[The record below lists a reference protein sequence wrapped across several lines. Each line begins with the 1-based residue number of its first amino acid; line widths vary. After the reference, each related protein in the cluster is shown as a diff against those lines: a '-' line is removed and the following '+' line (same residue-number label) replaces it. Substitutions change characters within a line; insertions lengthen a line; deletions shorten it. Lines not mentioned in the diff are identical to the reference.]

1 MAKKKRDPHSS
12 DTSFIF
18 DKQKRSTL
26 AALEEDKSRKGS
38 VDQPIVDFVSAIN
51 QHPDLVTLS
60 SCSGRI
66 LVSSGSKNKNVSWI
80 YSTHEL
86 GLKEE
91 LITNIQCSL
100 SSNSEIQSLTFKME
114 AFILHVQCRTPE
126 VARQFHQI
134 AVQSGFRNSGI
145 SISKSGKV
153 VLAIRASH
161 EHANEKLTENE
172 KRHKLLFEN
181 FKAMKWEEATTVQE
195 ENKEGKVKP
204 IQKVHLVASPKV
216 RETKPKELEFR
227 DPYSILDRRG
237 RTALHIAAK
246 YGSAEVIEYLIYKL
260 ECNPWRIKDSKGNFP
275 LHYSIKYCLKHYS
288 RGNVKELVNIL
299 LTSIPSDGHILNS
312 FNNKGTSLKKLLN
325 ALNIKSNLEDEK
337 LIKPSLDS
345 SSSSDG
351 EEWTNKLKNEYEQEY
366 FEETDKFD
374 FYEIQEQ
381 KPLPVK
387 PQPLP
392 LIVKKD
398 RSFYSKKCVKLFDS
412 SEIIGVSD
420 IPDQVTRVMIR
431 KELVRWHPDKFLSKH
446 GNRINDTELDNVKK
460 VIDHISQSLIQFG
473 NR

>member
-1 MAKKKRDPHSS
+1 MDRKLIKYIKYNRPSKIKK
-12 DTSFIF
+12 
-18 DKQKRSTL
+18 
-26 AALEEDKSRKGS
+26 
-38 VDQPIVDFVSAIN
+38 
-51 QHPDLVTLS
+51 
-60 SCSGRI
+60 
-66 LVSSGSKNKNVSWI
+66 
-80 YSTHEL
+80 
-86 GLKEE
+86 
-91 LITNIQCSL
+91 
-100 SSNSEIQSLTFKME
+100 
-114 AFILHVQCRTPE
+114 
-126 VARQFHQI
+126 
-134 AVQSGFRNSGI
+134 
-145 SISKSGKV
+145 
-153 VLAIRASH
+153 
-161 EHANEKLTENE
+161 
-172 KRHKLLFEN
+172 
-181 FKAMKWEEATTVQE
+181 
-195 ENKEGKVKP
+195 
-204 IQKVHLVASPKV
+204 
-216 RETKPKELEFR
+216 LEFR

-374 FYEIQEQ
+374 FYESHLTNENFDQMADRIYNEYIRKKTKIIKHDSVQEQ

-420 IPDQVTRVMIR
+420 IPFFVHTPSSEIMDTIFSDQVTRVMIR

>member
-38 VDQPIVDFVSAIN
+38 VDQPIADFVSAIN

-161 EHANEKLTENE
+161 GLEVPLFINGENNSLLVDNEYLSCLLEHANEKLTENE

-216 RETKPKELEFR
+216 RETKPKEVITSDLLLDLE
-227 DPYSILDRRG
+227 
-237 RTALHIAAK
+237 
-246 YGSAEVIEYLIYKL
+246 GS
-260 ECNPWRIKDSKGNFP
+260 F
-275 LHYSIKYCLKHYS
+275 
-288 RGNVKELVNIL
+288 
-299 LTSIPSDGHILNS
+299 LN
-312 FNNKGTSLKKLLN
+312 L
-325 ALNIKSNLEDEK
+325 LEDA
-337 LIKPSLDS
+337 
-345 SSSSDG
+345 
-351 EEWTNKLKNEYEQEY
+351 
-366 FEETDKFD
+366 
-374 FYEIQEQ
+374 
-381 KPLPVK
+381 
-387 PQPLP
+387 
-392 LIVKKD
+392 
-398 RSFYSKKCVKLFDS
+398 
-412 SEIIGVSD
+412 
-420 IPDQVTRVMIR
+420 
-431 KELVRWHPDKFLSKH
+431 
-446 GNRINDTELDNVKK
+446 
-460 VIDHISQSLIQFG
+460 
-473 NR
+473 